1 MTPAFG
7 SETLRESNRC
17 LGSWLEGMTNVPDD
31 VSPAPDH
38 ISRLLSV
45 LLRVGAE
52 LRSGPLPATGVDPAW
67 DTELAVYRRHLE
79 RLRDLLP
86 SIHSHL
92 LAERARIEAQ
102 RARIG
107 AAAEWARAS
116 RQTL

>member
-7 SETLRESNRC
+7 SEALRESNRC
-17 LGSWLEGMTNVPDD
+17 LGSWLHCMTNVAGE

-38 ISRLLSV
+38 ISGLLSV
-45 LLRVGAE
+45 LLRVGSE
-52 LRSGPLPATGVDPAW
+52 LRSGSLPPAGSDPAW
-67 DTELAVYRRHLE
+67 DAELAVYRRHLE
-79 RLRDLLP
+79 CLRALLP

-116 RQTL
+116 RQIL